1 MTRLSF
7 CVSEYLVE
15 TIHFCIHLCRAK
27 ASSAL
32 IGLVAI
38 LVSPIAIFNYFK
50 FNNLNYH
57 ISFLFISLSNRG
69 TYVCV
74 CEMFLFS

>member
-38 LVSPIAIFNYFK
+38 LVSPAPIT
-50 FNNLNYH
+50 LL
-57 ISFLFISLSNRG
+57 LFCIP
-69 TYVCV
+69 
-74 CEMFLFS
+74 